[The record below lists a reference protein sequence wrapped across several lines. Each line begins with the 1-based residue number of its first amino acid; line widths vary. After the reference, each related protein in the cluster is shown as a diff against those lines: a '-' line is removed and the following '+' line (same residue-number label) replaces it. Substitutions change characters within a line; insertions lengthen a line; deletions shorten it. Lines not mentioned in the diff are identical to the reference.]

1 MSEPNNTYPT
11 REQWLNAFVTR
22 ARDVFTAL
30 GEPIP
35 VQVRVS
41 VGFTSSGARGKVIS
55 ECWSEQRSRDAT
67 YEIFIRPTQDDAS
80 RVADI
85 LTHELCHAVVG
96 LDVGHKAPFKRC
108 AKAVGLEGKM
118 TATVAGEAWHSWADP
133 ILADLGPLPHAAL
146 DDRLRKKQSTRLLK
160 VECDACGVVARMT
173 KKHILGNMRCPHR
186 GCKGRFVCDAMDDG
200 DEGDE

>member
-41 VGFTSSGARGKVIS
+41 VGFTSSGARGKAIG

-85 LTHELCHAVVG
+85 LTHELCHAVAG
-96 LDVGHKAPFKRC
+96 LDAGHGAPFKRC
-108 AKAVGLEGKM
+108 ARAVGLEGKL

-146 DDRLRKKQSTRLLK
+146 DDRLRRKQSTRLLK
-160 VECDACGVVARMT
+160 VECAVCGLIARMS
-173 KKHILGNMRCPHR
+173 KQWAAVAQRCPQKP
-186 GCKGRFVCDAMDDG
+186 CKGRLVCDALDDDDDG
-200 DEGDE
+200 DE